1 MGLNNGSYKIFEF
14 NKFKEINNLPLLL
27 ISSIQLV
34 QEVPYMPSRGAGI
47 IVVSKLTLYRLI
59 FIIIYTIITT
69 FIALQIFII
78 LSTYR

>member
-47 IVVSKLTLYRLI
+47 IVVSKLTL
-59 FIIIYTIITT
+59 
-69 FIALQIFII
+69 
-78 LSTYR
+78 